1 MTHEEFRLMLGVRRS
16 SVTDALH
23 RLEEERA
30 VRATRGRVVVLDRA
44 TLITLAEGTYGR
56 PEREYGRLMER

>member
-30 VRATRGRVVVLDRA
+30 IRAIRARVVVQDRA
-44 TLITLAEGTYGR
+44 KLIALAGGTYGR
-56 PEREYGRLMER
+56 PEQEYLRLFSV